1 VTDEHFVTREECQ
14 RIHNILDESRKTN
27 IAEGKKDRDS
37 LRERY
42 DVGLKWVIG
51 LFVTFLL
58 GASGIMLQNWQR
70 ASAVYETRSL
80 AREFVGRVEAMDEK
94 VDRIEVR
101 QIRTNDEVRELS
113 TDLKAHTKA
122 TKDSTKELQKQIRD
136 KNSRLELAI
145 PDFSLAMKH
154 TTNEPGKEIP
164 LEDIGRIEHEQA
176 IRDVVIKLYV
186 TPDDAHGQPA
196 WRAVTREE

>member
-1 VTDEHFVTREECQ
+1 MTDEHFVTREECQ

-58 GASGIMLQNWQR
+58 GVSGIMLQNWQR
-70 ASAVYETRSL
+70 ASAVYETRNL
-80 AREFVGRVEAMDEK
+80 AREFVARVEVMDEK

-101 QIRTNDEVRELS
+101 QIRTNDEVKELS

-136 KNSRLELAI
+136 KNSMLELEI

-154 TTNEPGKEIP
+154 GTHESEKEISID
-164 LEDIGRIEHEQA
+164 DIGRVEHEQA
-176 IRDVVIKLYV
+176 LRDVVIKLYV
-186 TPDDAHGQPA
+186 TPHDAQAQPA